1 MMSNCSRRSSRSLL
15 LSVAAAMTVSFA
27 PAASSGQTV
36 GEMGLNNLPTVEHP
50 GDLARLFRADSIVE
64 VRMTAN
70 FRQLRRDKKEDPDWR
85 PLVISY
91 RDSNDS
97 LVSIPARARSRGIW
111 RRANCDMPPLKL
123 DFDDSTTKRTL
134 FHELGR
140 PKLVNFCKSGMNGD
154 DLVLQE
160 FQLYRVYNLL
170 TPFSHRARLLRV
182 TYIDSASGKTDFVKY
197 AFITEDPDRMSRRL
211 GGKIL
216 DRKGA
221 TNEDVHG
228 SASATLFLFQYLV
241 GNTDFSITALHNIEL
256 VSMPNGTIVPVAY
269 DFDFTGAVNAQYAT
283 PAPALRIKSV
293 RQRQFRGYCALKTEY
308 SGAAAAIDKRRE
320 AILALYADSI
330 GMLIQPKKIAETTR
344 YFDDYFKQLRSPKEI
359 ESNLLP
365 ECTIVV

>member
-1 MMSNCSRRSSRSLL
+1 MWNCCRPSSPLL
-15 LSVAAAMTVSFA
+15 LLAAAALIVAFA
-27 PAASSGQTV
+27 PAASSGQAV
-36 GEMGLNNLPTVEHP
+36 GDMGLSSARTVENP
-50 GDLARLFRADSIVE
+50 GDMARLFRAESIVE

-70 FRQLRRDKKEDPDWR
+70 FRQLRRDKKEVPDWR
-85 PLVISY
+85 SLIISY
-91 RDSNDS
+91 NEGGDSVVN
-97 LVSIPARARSRGIW
+97 IPARARARGIW

-140 PKLVNFCKSGMNGD
+140 PKLVNFCKSALNGD
-154 DLVLQE
+154 ELVLQE
-160 FQLYRVYNLL
+160 YQLYRVYNLL

-221 TNEDVHG
+221 SYDDVHK

-241 GNTDFSITALHNIEL
+241 GNTDFSISALHNIEL
-256 VSMPNGTIVPVAY
+256 LSMPNGTIVPVAY

-293 RQRQFRGYCALKTEY
+293 RQRQFRGYCALKPDY
-308 SGAAAAIDKRRE
+308 PAAIAAVENRRS
-320 AILALYADSI
+320 AILALYTDFI
-330 GMLIQPKKIAETTR
+330 GLLIQPRKVEETTR
-344 YFDDYFKQLRSPKEI
+344 FFDDYFKRLSSPKAI
-359 ESNLLP
+359 ESELMS